1 MKNWII
7 ELLQYR
13 ELLVAFSIKEIKIRY
28 KQTLLGFGWAILQ
41 PAALTLI
48 FSLVFGM
55 FLQINSSNV
64 PYPIFAYSALLP
76 WTFFTNAINF
86 GSMTVVSN
94 GNLVTKVY
102 FPREIMPLSSVAAA
116 IFDFLMAGI
125 IFLVMMF
132 FYNTPVTINLLFLLL
147 ILPSLALLTTGFSFF
162 FAAINVLYR
171 DVRFVLPIL
180 LQMLL
185 YITPIIYSIDQV
197 PEKYRIYILLN
208 PLSGLIESF
217 RQVTVMGVAPSSQL
231 LAYCCGLSV
240 IVFLGGY
247 FYFKKKE
254 KVFADVI

>member
-1 MKNWII
+1 MKNWLLDLWQYK
-7 ELLQYR
+7 ELLIALS
-13 ELLVAFSIKEIKIRY
+13 EKEIKIRY
-28 KQTLLGFGWAILQ
+28 KQTILGFGWAILQ

-48 FSLVFGM
+48 FSLVFGV
-55 FLQINSSNV
+55 FLQINSSEV
-64 PYPIFAYSALLP
+64 AYPIFAYSALLP
-76 WTFFTNAINF
+76 WTFFTNAVNF

-116 IFDFLMAGI
+116 IFDFFMATL
-125 IFLVMMF
+125 IFLIMMY
-132 FYNTPVTINLLFLLL
+132 FYDTPLTIYLLYLFL
-147 ILPSLALLTTGFSFF
+147 ILPCLVLLTTGFCFF
-162 FAAINVLYR
+162 FAAVNVLFR

-185 YITPIIYSIDQV
+185 YVTPIIYSINQI

-217 RQVTVMGVAPSSQL
+217 RDVTVLGVAPNAQL
-231 LAYCCGLSV
+231 LGYSCILSL
-240 IVFLGGY
+240 IIFFGGY

-254 KVFADVI
+254 TVFADVI